1 MVDADAAVGAL
12 IVLVLSTDLT
22 ATGYLIRMMIGD
34 GGIKERLK
42 ELEIETFGASRG
54 ADDGGQSGQLDRMED
69 KLDNIETAVE
79 NVEHE
84 RRYMRKK
91 LTDADDLSELNKEDL
106 TWDERT
112 GSWLD
117 EYR

>member
-1 MVDADAAVGAL
+1 MVDGGAAVGAL
-12 IVLVLSTDLT
+12 IVLILSTDLT

-34 GGIKERLK
+34 GGVKERLK
-42 ELEIETFGASRG
+42 ELEIETFGAAQSSG
-54 ADDGGQSGQLDRMED
+54 EGQSGQLDRMED
-69 KLDNIETAVE
+69 KLDNIETVAE
-79 NVEHE
+79 NIEQE

-91 LTDADDLSELNKEDL
+91 LGDADDLSELNKDDL